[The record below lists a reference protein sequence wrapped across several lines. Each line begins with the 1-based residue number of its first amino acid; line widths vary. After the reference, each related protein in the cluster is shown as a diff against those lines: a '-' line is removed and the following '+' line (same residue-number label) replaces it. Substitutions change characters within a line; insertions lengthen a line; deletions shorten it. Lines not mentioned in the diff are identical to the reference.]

1 MTPEHWWK
9 ISLRLKLRQS
19 SGDVFQAFFSDVM
32 EKLHGSDFIRI
43 RPFGALGDKG
53 CDGYLKSSGV
63 IFQCYGAVNGDK
75 NKVGYLISKMETDFG
90 KARSKVSDIM
100 KEWKM
105 VHNLVDGLPIEA
117 VQTLDKLEQE
127 NAQVQFAFY
136 GLESLENDIDALTDG
151 QKMELL
157 GPVATNN
164 DVQDLQ
170 VDELKSLI
178 DDIVRANEDTGNE
191 LTQILPVSVDKLQ
204 TNGLPVYWHD
214 LISGGWRNAHLVS
227 AYFNEHHEP
236 LRGERIANM
245 FRDRYDYLK
254 SQKLNPASIM
264 DCLYEFVTGIG
275 SVPPARQVAA
285 QALLAHLFESCDIFE
300 NMPAIKTS

>member
-1 MTPEHWWK
+1 MTPQHWWK

-19 SGDVFQAFFSDVM
+19 TGDVFQAFFSDVM
-32 EKLHGSDFIRI
+32 EKLHGSDFVRI
-43 RPFGALGDKG
+43 KPFGALGDKG

-75 NKVGYLISKMETDFG
+75 NKVAYLISKMETDFG

-105 VHNLVDGLPIEA
+105 VHNLVDGLPVEA

-127 NAQVQFAFY
+127 NAKVQFAFY

-164 DVQDLQ
+164 DAQDLQ
-170 VDELKSLI
+170 IDELKSLI

-227 AYFNEHHEP
+227 GYFNEHHEP

-300 NMPAIKTS
+300 NMPESKTS

>member
-19 SGDVFQAFFSDVM
+19 SGDVFQHFFSDVM
-32 EKLHGSDFIRI
+32 EKIHGSNFVRI

-105 VHNLVDGLPIEA
+105 VHNLVDGFPIEA
-117 VQTLDKLEQE
+117 VQALDTIEQKHPE
-127 NAQVQFAFY
+127 LQFALY
-136 GLESLENDIDALTDG
+136 GLESFESDIDALTDG
-151 QKMELL
+151 QKVELL
-157 GPVATNN
+157 GPVATNK
-164 DVQDLQ
+164 DAQDLQ
-170 VDELKSLI
+170 VHELKTLI
-178 DDIVRANEDTGNE
+178 DDLVRANEDTENG
-191 LTQILPVSVDKLQ
+191 LAQILPVSVDKLQ

-254 SQKLNPASIM
+254 SQKLRPASIM

-300 NMPAIKTS
+300 TIPESETS